1 MSFFDTLSALI
12 VKDSIDAI
20 SKAKREAEKEQQQRG
35 AEERRERIRT
45 LALMEKCLEQHNKIH
60 DILFQICLN
69 VLSID
74 HQQVLSN
81 YAYFIKALIAFPY
94 YRVLETQGF
103 IDVNQKKLLGML
115 KESECSYSGIQI
127 REAVDNPDNANFC
140 HIAMQIFVNC
150 ENGVIA
156 SFWEYIFDNCNGSEK
171 QKSLIK
177 NLIKTEITMMDS
189 FYQLA
194 KNNLIYDDSHG
205 FIREIEKTLY
215 EELEYR
221 SGDDNPTTEI
231 IMSSAFKVAKQFEEK
246 YKAPLSYKVI
256 VQNWVDYTYSKGRE
270 IAENNLVKYSGI
282 TREYAKT
289 IFDHPDGVIKD
300 GLSSESAKELI
311 DKLSEVNIVAECV
324 YSWKAVDEKFNV
336 YANENHYI
344 NNVNKAKITTSKKI
358 KKYSL
363 YALLVFLIVEV
374 IFGVK
379 NTTICAIA
387 AVCSLVAM
395 VTHICAINGLN
406 RALIPK
412 GEKRPAIKTAKGVIG
427 FIASFVVWLSI
438 MFFCT
443 DVKIAALSLL
453 LASFIWWGIFLI
465 LHIVDKI
472 QSKKK

>member
-12 VKDSIDAI
+12 VKDSLDAI
-20 SKAKREAEKEQQQRG
+20 SKAKREVEREKQQRS
-35 AEERRERIRT
+35 AEERRERIRV
-45 LALMEKCLEQHNKIH
+45 LGLMEKCMDQHNKIH
-60 DILFQICLN
+60 DLLYQICLD

-115 KESECSYSGIQI
+115 KESNVSYSGIQI
-127 REAVDNPDNANFC
+127 REAVENPDNANFC
-140 HIAMQIFVNC
+140 HIAMQVFVNC
-150 ENGVIA
+150 EDGEIG
-156 SFWEYIFDNCNGSEK
+156 SFWEYLFGNCNGTEK

-177 NLIKTEITMMDS
+177 KLIKTEIVMMDS

-194 KNNLIYDDSHG
+194 KNNLIYDDEHK
-205 FIREIEKTLY
+205 FIRDIETTLY

-221 SGDDNPTTEI
+221 SGEEDPTTET

-246 YKAPLSYKVI
+246 YKSPLSYKV
-256 VQNWVDYTYSKGRE
+256 VVGNWVDYTYSKSRG

-282 TREYAKT
+282 SRAYAKT
-289 IFDHPDGVIKD
+289 IFDNPDGVIKD
-300 GLSSESAKELI
+300 GLSFESAKALI

-324 YSWKAVDEKFNV
+324 YSWKEIDEKFNV
-336 YANENHYI
+336 YANENHYVNNI
-344 NNVNKAKITTSKKI
+344 NEAKIERAKKV

-374 IFGVK
+374 IVGMK
-379 NTTICAIA
+379 NTTIFAIA
-387 AVCSLVAM
+387 AGCSLVAM
-395 VTHICAINGLN
+395 ATHIIAISELN
-406 RALIPK
+406 KALIPQ
-412 GEKRPAIKTAKGVIG
+412 GEKRPAIKTAKVIIG
-427 FIASFVVWLSI
+427 FIASFVVWMGI

-443 DVKIAALSLL
+443 NGKIVALSML
-453 LASFIWWGIFLI
+453 LAAFIWWGIFFI
-465 LHIVDKI
+465 LHFVDKSK
-472 QSKKK
+472 SKK